1 MVGAV
6 VGAVVKVGVALV
18 VAMVLGAGALV
29 AAGSIFDLSVFGTK
43 SESRDEQ
50 VVRSIE
56 RHEQVVLLGLGIQG
70 IKEQKESQTVF
81 GVGVPGS
88 ARTTFLQYGFQAK
101 LGIDGEQV
109 SIKKTGPDAYRVSI
123 PEFIFIGHDD
133 PTFKVAVEDNGSI
146 SFITP
151 EIDEAEMITEILNDE
166 TQQTHLDDNEEML
179 REQAENFYRGI
190 ITSVD
195 PAIEVEFDFAG

>member
-1 MVGAV
+1 M
-6 VGAVVKVGVALV
+6 
-18 VAMVLGAGALV
+18 
-29 AAGSIFDLSVFGTK
+29 
-43 SESRDEQ
+43 
-50 VVRSIE
+50 
-56 RHEQVVLLGLGIQG
+56 
-70 IKEQKESQTVF
+70 
-81 GVGVPGS
+81 
-88 ARTTFLQYGFQAK
+88 
-101 LGIDGEQV
+101 
-109 SIKKTGPDAYRVSI
+109 
-123 PEFIFIGHDD
+123 
-133 PTFKVAVEDNGSI
+133 EDNGSI